1 MLNEVSVQLGVNLS
15 NILTDRKKSI
25 NIVNG
30 SLLSELTKAIGNK
43 IAVSTDPTVPTLAI
57 SDNILSASTGN
68 AIDGKYISSDH
79 DIVMDNYINELTT
92 LVSNH
97 VSYARSV
104 VYSKMETYLEEIKS
118 ALTNYTLKTAED
130 FFCVDYYK
138 LPDICK
144 SDLVQS
150 EVSPFYGHNVE
161 LESVAFGD
169 SIGMNFDIIS
179 YILTGDEDTD
189 TMIKSW
195 VAQVGKD
202 TILHYI
208 TSKSLGDVVYLSTV
222 DQINYNLAN
231 FLFFRSLVIK
241 QDITFGLGSVAL
253 VSTSTN
259 NRDYFAAQLA
269 ANINFYESCIRNGG
283 LLSTDSSVK
292 FSYLST
298 KDFPI
303 VVYED
308 VFNQAVEKGYSI
320 EHIFGYI
327 AKTNRS
333 DLTLDILDAQGETFI
348 NAWNNVK
355 SLYTLHINNNRID
368 IAKLTIKMLLPGIL
382 DKDLTEDEIK
392 FYEENQG
399 FKEKTIELANSY
411 IDTLDNSDLDD
422 LVIVVMN
429 IIAKIA
435 YRHTSAYDIIKEM
448 HEIMVGDPTTDAKQ
462 AALLSTIR
470 YVTDF
475 CMSQLEVVD
484 KTYI

>member
-1 MLNEVSVQLGVNLS
+1 MLNDVSVQLGINLS
-15 NILTDRKKSI
+15 NILADRKKSI
-25 NIVNG
+25 NTVNG
-30 SLLSELTKAIGNK
+30 SLLSELTNAVGNK
-43 IAVSTDPTVPTLAI
+43 LVFSNDPSAPVLDI
-57 SDNILSASTGN
+57 NNNIVGASTGS

-104 VYSKMETYLEEIKS
+104 VYSKMETYLEEIKA
-118 ALTNYTLKTAED
+118 ALTNYTLKAAED
-130 FFCVDYYK
+130 FFCVNYYK

-150 EVSPFYGHNVE
+150 EVVPFYGHNIE
-161 LESVAFGD
+161 MESITFGD
-169 SIGMNFDIIS
+169 IIGMDFDIVS

-195 VAQVGKD
+195 VAETGKD
-202 TILHYI
+202 TILHYV
-208 TSKSLGDVVYLSTV
+208 TSKSRNEVVYLNTV

-231 FLFFRSLVIK
+231 FLFFRSLAIK
-241 QDITFGLGSVAL
+241 QDITFGLGTVAL
-253 VSTSTN
+253 ISTSTN

-269 ANINFYESCIRNGG
+269 ANISFYESCIRNGV

-303 VVYED
+303 VVYEE
-308 VFNQAVEKGYSI
+308 VFNQAVEKGFSI

-355 SLYTLHINNNRID
+355 SLYALHINNNRID
-368 IAKLTIKMLLPGIL
+368 IAKLTIKMLLPSVL

-399 FKEKTIELANSY
+399 FKEKTIELANGY

-435 YRHTSAYDIIKEM
+435 YRQTSAYDIIKEM
-448 HEIMVGDPTTDAKQ
+448 HEIMVGDTNVDAKQ
-462 AALLSTIR
+462 AALLSTIK